1 MQTVETQAITHLSAQ
16 GAPAQPSFGEAMMQM
31 LPLMVFIFVIFYF
44 VYQRPMLKEKDQHE
58 QMIKGLIK
66 GDAVLTI
73 GGIHG
78 VVAEIKDLVVV
89 IKTGDKTR
97 ITISKSSIKAK
108 LSTVGEAAET
118 KA

>member
-1 MQTVETQAITHLSAQ
+1 MHTENKTITYVSAQ
-16 GAPAQPSFGEAMMQM
+16 GAAEQPSFGEAMMQM

-44 VYQRPMLKEKDQHE
+44 VYQRPMLKEKNQHE

-108 LSTVGEAAET
+108 LSREEEAAEA